1 MESKRCAACGQS
13 FRPRPQV
20 PQQCF
25 CAAPAC
31 QRERRRRWRQAKRQ
45 SDPDYRDNQ
54 ARAQRAWSERH
65 PDYWREYRS
74 THPQYEQRN
83 RTQQHKRDDQRRERR
98 LAKMAVSTPNFFVPS
113 GTYRLA
119 PMVPGNLA
127 KMNAWTVEIT
137 LLSSQCDRTGESC
150 QERT

>member
-1 MESKRCAACGQS
+1 MESKRCAACGES

-31 QRERRRRWRQAKRQ
+31 QRERRRRWQQAKRQ

-54 ARAQRAWSERH
+54 ARAQQAWSERH
-65 PDYWREYRS
+65 PDYWRDYRS
-74 THPQYEQRN
+74 THRQYEERN
-83 RTQQHKRDDQRRERR
+83 CTQQHERDDRRRERH
-98 LAKMAVSTPNFFVPS
+98 LAKMDASTPHFPMLS

-119 PMVPGNLA
+119 PAAPGNLA
-127 KMNAWTVEIT
+127 KMDAWTVQIT
-137 LLSSQCDRTGESC
+137 LLSSSTIGPGESC
-150 QERT
+150 KERT